1 MYAGLVRTCPR
12 CGATLQDDTPFC
24 PQCGAQL
31 RPQPVVGDV
40 IAPREVAASRR
51 TANPGTAAVL
61 SIIPGLGHVYAGAP
75 LRGLFFFAGVVG
87 PEVIGT
93 DLDLT
98 VIGDAIGIPLNL
110 GGLGLWA
117 ICVVDAYRTAR
128 RRAGS
133 SS

>member
-1 MYAGLVRTCPR
+1 MRTCPR
-12 CGATLQDDTPFC
+12 CGAALTDDTPFC

-31 RPQPVVGDV
+31 RAQPVEGEV
-40 IAPREVAASRR
+40 IAPRDAFRRR
-51 TANPGTAAVL
+51 TPNPWTAAAL

-75 LRGLFFFAGVVG
+75 LRGLAFFAGVVG

-98 VIGDAIGIPLNL
+98 VIGDAIGIPLNI

-117 ICVVDAYRTAR
+117 LCVVDAYHTAR
-128 RRAGS
+128 RRRAAS
-133 SS
+133 A